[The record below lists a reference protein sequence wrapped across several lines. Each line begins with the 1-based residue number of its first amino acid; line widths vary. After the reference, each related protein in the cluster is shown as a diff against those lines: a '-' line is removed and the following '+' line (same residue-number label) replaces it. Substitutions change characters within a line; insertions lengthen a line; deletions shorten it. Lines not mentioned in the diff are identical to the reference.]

1 MKSSLAL
8 LAVFSLFISDRSI
21 LAQCEADV
29 TIYLTDF
36 AFTPNAVTI
45 EIGQTVAFVNAEGIH
60 NVDGTAPDNP
70 ASFFLEENEGNIQ
83 GVCMGTVTFDVP
95 GTYTFES
102 TIGVQPELGMTGTI
116 VVDAVTLSDQL
127 AALTQG
133 GAPEGVAAWQSG
145 WAFNSYFSSTFFGQ
159 PNGSWTGDVDLNGNE
174 PFTVFVPTD
183 AAIEALMERFNL
195 SQFDMLSF
203 VDMVPALKYH
213 IVPGLYLAEDL
224 SNDLTLPTTEGST
237 LTVTTDDSGAPL
249 IDESL
254 VIASDLLAYNG
265 VIHIIDE
272 VLAPAGYPAPTTWEI
287 ISNSPNHTILTQAVI
302 NEGLV
307 EALRGQPILNDN
319 EPAEGPFTIFA
330 PTDDA
335 WFSFVE
341 ASGFES
347 VDELLTSQFFDD
359 ILFTHLVETA
369 YETADFSNGQGLVT
383 YNNEIVTIAS
393 SSDGFAANTAP
404 ISQPDL
410 LAYNGVVHVLSE
422 VMPFSFPPAEGTCG
436 AWTLNMIAGGA
447 QNNGWDGAAL
457 HVFSDGTLIA
467 SETMTSG
474 GSESFSVPVDSGSR
488 IDVIYTPG
496 SSAGSNHSFSVLN
509 PSNELIYSSNGSTS
523 TNTPPSS
530 VYGLK
535 PCGEAPTC
543 GLIEIEFTDNSG
555 DGWYGGGMSV
565 YSGPNLEADIFFN
578 PDFDGDGFADEGSF
592 SQRSVYVTVDE
603 GEIDFLVNAP
613 LFFPASCGYAVKNP
627 EGDVV
632 LEVTNLASGSPST
645 LNFEICESST
655 SGIVAPEGSS
665 PSISLF
671 PNPSAG
677 TLRLK
682 GLAPQETWHVTLTN
696 TAGQIVL
703 EQRGVGNQEL
713 SVQELPAGLYNVQLQ
728 ISDAPPLNLRVVRN

>member
-1 MKSSLAL
+1 MKFFIACCSFLSLLLSSP
-8 LAVFSLFISDRSI
+8 VVE
-21 LAQCEADV
+21 AQCEADV

-36 AFTPNAVTI
+36 MFTPNAVTI

-60 NVDGTAPDNP
+60 NVDGTAPNNP
-70 ASFFLEENEGNIQ
+70 GSFFLDETQGDIQ

-102 TIGVQPELGMTGTI
+102 SVGVQPELGMTGTI

-133 GAPEGVAAWQSG
+133 DGPEGVEAWQSG
-145 WAFNSYFSSTFFGQ
+145 WAFNSYFSSTFAGQ

-174 PFTVFVPTD
+174 PLTVFVPTD
-183 AAIEALMERFNL
+183 AAIESLMERFNL
-195 SQFDMLSF
+195 SQFDMLAF

-224 SNDLTLPTTEGST
+224 NNGLTLPTTEGSS
-237 LTVTTDDSGAPL
+237 LTITTNDSGAPL
-249 IDESL
+249 IDESW
-254 VIASDLLAYNG
+254 VIASDILAYNG
-265 VIHIIDE
+265 VIHIIDQ
-272 VLAPAGYPAPTTWEI
+272 VLAPAGYPAPTTWDI
-287 ISNSPNHTILTQAVI
+287 IANSPNHTILTQALI

-307 EALRGQPILNDN
+307 ETLRGQPILNDN
-319 EPAEGPFTIFA
+319 EPAEGPFTVFA

-335 WFSFVE
+335 WFAFVE
-341 ASGFES
+341 TNGFES
-347 VDELLTSQFFDD
+347 VNDLLTSQFIDD
-359 ILFTHLVETA
+359 ILLSHLVEA
-369 YETADFSNGQGLVT
+369 PYEAADLFNGQGLVT
-383 YNNEIVTIAS
+383 YNNQVVTITS
-393 SSDGFAANTAP
+393 SSGELEVNTAP
-404 ISQPDL
+404 ITQPDL
-410 LAYNGVVHVLSE
+410 LAYNGVVHVLGE
-422 VMPFSFPPAEGTCG
+422 VMPFNFPPAEGTCG
-436 AWTLNMIAGGA
+436 AWTFNMTAGGA
-447 QNNGWDGAAL
+447 QNNGWEGAAL
-457 HVFSDGTLIA
+457 HVFSDGALIA

-474 GSESFSVPVDSGSR
+474 GSASFSVPVDSGSR
-488 IDVIYTPG
+488 IDVVYTRGNSVG
-496 SSAGSNHSFSVLN
+496 SSHSFSVLN
-509 PSNELIYSSNGSTS
+509 ANNELIYSSNGSIS

-535 PCGEAPTC
+535 PCGDAPTC

-565 YSGPNLEADIFFN
+565 YSGPNLEANIFFN
-578 PDFDGDGFADEGSF
+578 PDFDGDGFADEGYF
-592 SQRSVYVTVDE
+592 SLRSVYVTVDE

-613 LFFPASCGYAVKNP
+613 LLFPASCGYAVKNP

-645 LNFEICESST
+645 LNFEICAST
-655 SGIVAPEGSS
+655 PSGMDVPEASDLA
-665 PSISLF
+665 ISLY

-677 TLRLK
+677 NPRWE
-682 GLAPQETWHVTLTN
+682 GLAPDSKWQATLTN

-713 SVQELPAGLYNVQLQ
+713 NVQELPAGLYNVQIQL
-728 ISDAPPLNLRVVRN
+728 SNSRHHNLRFVHE